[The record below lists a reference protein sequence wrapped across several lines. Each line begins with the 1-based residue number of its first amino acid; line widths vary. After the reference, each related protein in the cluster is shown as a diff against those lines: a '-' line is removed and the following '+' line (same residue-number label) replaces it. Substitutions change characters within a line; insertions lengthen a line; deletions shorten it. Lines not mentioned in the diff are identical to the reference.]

1 MIVAAR
7 WSARFGGIDAAMH
20 HREHADDF
28 LMRQHAFAAQAM
40 HR

>member
-1 MIVAAR
+1 
-7 WSARFGGIDAAMH
+7 MH